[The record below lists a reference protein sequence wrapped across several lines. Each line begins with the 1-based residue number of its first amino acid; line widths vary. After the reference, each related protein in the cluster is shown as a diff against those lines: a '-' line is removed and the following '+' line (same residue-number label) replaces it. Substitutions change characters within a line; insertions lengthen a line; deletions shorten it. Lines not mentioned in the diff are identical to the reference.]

1 MTPSRVGAFRR
12 SEAPQQGVDVA
23 RRDECA
29 VQSAVRVL
37 VGPVEEDTR
46 PVVPLAEETCV
57 ALEPVLGAELDVG
70 ARHALLLLLLL
81 LLLRL
86 LRLRLAVAIPSLHL
100 LDECQ

>member
-1 MTPSRVGAFRR
+1 M
-12 SEAPQQGVDVA
+12 
-23 RRDECA
+23 
-29 VQSAVRVL
+29 
-37 VGPVEEDTR
+37 GPVEEDTR

-81 LLLRL
+81 LRLL

-100 LDECQ
+100 LDEC